1 MNYIV
6 IESFKSNY
14 PNPIIVKKDMK
25 VLVGDIYNG
34 EENWENWRYCSTF
47 DNESQGWVPE
57 QLLVTENDY
66 GILLEDYTAK
76 ELSVEKGEI
85 VKGIKELNG
94 WIWCIRLL
102 DKDEGWLPK
111 ANLKVC

>member
-6 IESFKSNY
+6 IEDYKSNY
-14 PNPIIVKKDMK
+14 PHPITIKKDMK

-34 EENWENWRYCSTF
+34 EENWENWRYCSML
-47 DNESQGWVPE
+47 DNESCGWVPE
-57 QLLVTENDY
+57 QLLVIENDY

-76 ELSVEKGEI
+76 ELNVDKGEI
-85 VKGIKELNG
+85 VKVIKELNG
-94 WIWCIRLL
+94 WLWCIRLL

-111 ANLKVC
+111 EILSSC